1 MYIPRLLV
9 LPVLI
14 SVCVAPVAAQSSP
27 DKSNVPQFL
36 PALPQNEQA
45 GIRADQFQLFS
56 HPDGINLSHII
67 LPPEVRA
74 HVLTLGQSDVTC
86 YSIRTY
92 RVTRDDPESDSTRP
106 AGYSTCQ
113 PAARFHVKDARDSRV
128 QASFP

>member
-14 SVCVAPVAAQSSP
+14 SVFVAPVEAQSSP
-27 DKSNVPQFL
+27 DKSPIHRFL
-36 PALPQNEQA
+36 LTLPQDAQA
-45 GIRADQFQLFS
+45 GIRADHFQLS
-56 HPDGINLSHII
+56 CHPDGINQSHNIFP
-67 LPPEVRA
+67 LEVRA
-74 HVLTLGQSDVTC
+74 HVLPLEQSDVTC

-106 AGYSTCQ
+106 AGYSTCE
-113 PAARFHVKDARDSRV
+113 PAARFRVKDAGDSSV

>member
-9 LPVLI
+9 LPLLI
-14 SVCVAPVAAQSSP
+14 SVCGQPVAAQSSP
-27 DKSNVPQFL
+27 EKSAVPQSL
-36 PALPQNEQA
+36 LTLPQNAQA
-45 GIRADQFQLFS
+45 GIRADQFRLSS

-67 LPPEVRA
+67 PPPEFRE

-113 PAARFHVKDARDSRV
+113 PTARFQVKDARDSPV